1 MKTVLLS
8 SFTQNV
14 SSTASMLKLLNKFTL
29 NITKEIGLTFKNLSK
44 AKFRLFNLVLL
55 LIVIPGLALGQTTTP
70 ATNPGTAASTG
81 TGTGWSGAGNIT
93 TPGSP
98 YASASIADGS
108 SSSYLQATNYN
119 FSSIPDNAIILG
131 IKVDINR
138 QASST
143 SNPPVQ
149 DNIVSLRKGT
159 TIQATNKASST
170 SWPTSLTVAPY
181 GGPDDLW
188 GTSWSVTD
196 IKSPNF
202 GVVLSAD
209 VNNISGSTSRTAT
222 VDYIQI
228 SITYVVPYTISGNI
242 SNGGTALPGVYVAA
256 SDNNNAYT
264 VFSATTTDASGNYS
278 LTALPGSN
286 VTIFPS
292 LAGYKFN
299 PVSINVSNVSSNLS
313 GQNFAATPVLYQD
326 FTNVGSIN
334 FPVPQG
340 VVELIVE
347 VIGGGGKGSSRQ
359 SPSSDNT
366 GFGGAGG
373 GAYSRSVIPVTPL
386 QSYPGFVGAGST
398 TTSSGSDSWF
408 IDNTTTLLAKGGSS
422 VANNTTTGGSGGL
435 ASQGYGQIKFNGG
448 NGANGG
454 SNLPGGGGGSSAA
467 FIGKGVNGIDGNGAI
482 AFYNGGNGGN
492 GGPSGG
498 ASTNGSAGSQ
508 PGGGGGGA
516 YRGGSSTTAG
526 GNGGNGFIRISY
538 VCVDP
543 DVPTITSN
551 TAICTGQSIN
561 LSILSGNL
569 NSATSWNWY
578 TGSCGGTSA
587 GTGTSISV
595 SPTTTTTYYVRGV
608 GSCTSAG
615 SCASVTVTVNELPFV
630 FNVTGGGSYCSGGT
644 GVDVGLSGSELGVN
658 YQLYGNSIA
667 VDGLVAGTGAAINF
681 GSQTIAGNYTI
692 VATRTIGENTCTQS
706 MTGFR
711 TVTVN
716 ELPTITFGT
725 ISDICAGSL
734 SFTIPYTGVTDAPD
748 QYSISGTGIITVTN
762 GTLGSS
768 PITVNLSTPASGSSI
783 PFTLSVSNSTTG
795 CVPGTVG
802 GSVAVND
809 LPIIAPIAD
818 GASAVCVNSET
829 PAFTNATAGGVW
841 SIEQTG
847 GTASITQGGIVTGL
861 SAGTVDVVYTYSD
874 GKCSNK
880 ATTSLTVNPL
890 PFVEPIT
897 GGAAEICVGTSTT
910 FTNATTGGIWSI
922 EPPGTLSASITS
934 EGLVTGLSTGTVTV
948 VYTYFDGTCSNRA
961 ITSLIV
967 SPSMVINDV
976 TVYSNSPVS
985 NPLCPGEALVLTS
998 PEGGTWYDWYDPNGD
1013 WISSDRITTLP
1024 DIQYSERGLYTV
1036 YIYNAC
1042 YQFGF
1047 PKSIEVSLHQRP
1059 APTIT
1064 GSESVCLNSTHTY
1077 TTETGSGINSFAWS
1091 VTGGTYTG
1099 GTSTDNTVTVTWDNV
1114 GEGTV
1119 SVNYLDGNGCTA
1131 KDPTILNIT
1140 VNSLP
1145 VPTITGLQS
1154 VCFNSTTTYTTQS
1167 GGGIKEYV
1175 WNVIG
1180 GTYTGGASTDNTV
1193 TVTWNATGAKSV
1205 SVNYTDINGC
1215 TAPAAAVYPV
1225 TVNQL
1230 PEPVISGPVTAC
1242 QNVPGIVYSTLAGM
1256 EDYQWVIDGGTITSA
1271 LPLTNTVTVTWQ
1283 TLGAKNISVN
1293 FRDGNGCYA
1302 AAPTV
1307 YNVTV
1312 YPIPPLPVISGSSI
1326 VCQGNPGQIYTIGT
1340 GLPGYIYN
1348 WSISGGNIDSGTGT
1362 NSISV
1367 TWTSTG
1373 AHSISV
1379 YSTSNGCNSPTA
1391 TYNVTVNT
1399 TPVQP
1404 SIITGTST
1412 VCAGTTTPVSYSV
1425 TADPGVTKYVWSYSG
1440 TGVSFYSG
1448 ENTNSMSV
1456 IYSPTATSGTW
1467 TVTPWND
1474 CGAGSTPRTL
1484 AIAVNPLPGLI
1495 TSMNGKTEQ
1504 CATVYGE
1511 IYSISTDPD
1520 ATSYSWT
1527 VPTGWSITSGQ
1538 GTISITVVTGPTG
1551 ANGNVTVTPKN
1562 ACGSGT
1568 PYSTA
1573 VTVNLSAP
1581 AAPLDITGPA
1591 TVCAGKTDVE
1601 YSTAL
1606 VNGVTS
1612 WTWTVPEGWLITS
1625 GQTGDIGTAII
1636 KVTAGN
1642 VGQGGIISVVANNGC
1657 GSSRTTINIKPLS
1670 SERST
1675 GYVTST
1681 GSIFGG
1687 EIRSSNNNPLG
1698 FVKFPLSAI
1707 PAGAT
1712 IIGSTLSL
1720 TNNANLTPSD
1730 FINNKVTNIA
1740 DYDPATISSGS
1751 LLHTAII
1758 NGISFNTSSWINTGT
1773 FSLSLNTNATDSIQS
1788 RLESPGYIAMGLVR
1802 EGASYWKFYGY
1813 GSVNAPNL
1821 EVTYKDAAIK
1831 AVTINALPVA
1841 IAASESSSLCAGS
1854 SLQLYAG
1861 GGVSYSWVGPELTEP
1876 IFRSS
1881 DTNPLRTNV
1890 PTTGSGLYTVTVTD
1904 GNGCSSIATT
1914 RVSVNASAITTPGSI
1929 VYGASNASAVPLN
1942 ASANCTSVEEI
1953 GPSNASLGV
1962 DNNSNGENDNW
1973 SNPGN
1978 ITNTGSPYATNGLGH
1993 GATSTYLQG
2002 RGYGFEIPAG
2012 AKINGISVVI
2022 NRMTSGG
2029 TFQDVEV
2036 RLVKAVLFRQL
2047 LINSH
2052 LPIGLLILLQLP
2064 LTVGQLI
2071 FGIIHGVLLTSTT
2084 PALV

>member
-1 MKTVLLS
+1 M
-8 SFTQNV
+8 
-14 SSTASMLKLLNKFTL
+14 
-29 NITKEIGLTFKNLSK
+29 
-44 AKFRLFNLVLL
+44 
-55 LIVIPGLALGQTTTP
+55 
-70 ATNPGTAASTG
+70 
-81 TGTGWSGAGNIT
+81 
-93 TPGSP
+93 
-98 YASASIADGS
+98 
-108 SSSYLQATNYN
+108 
-119 FSSIPDNAIILG
+119 
-131 IKVDINR
+131 
-138 QASST
+138 
-143 SNPPVQ
+143 
-149 DNIVSLRKGT
+149 
-159 TIQATNKASST
+159 
-170 SWPTSLTVAPY
+170 
-181 GGPDDLW
+181 
-188 GTSWSVTD
+188 
-196 IKSPNF
+196 
-202 GVVLSAD
+202 
-209 VNNISGSTSRTAT
+209 
-222 VDYIQI
+222 
-228 SITYVVPYTISGNI
+228 
-242 SNGGTALPGVYVAA
+242 
-256 SDNNNAYT
+256 
-264 VFSATTTDASGNYS
+264 
-278 LTALPGSN
+278 
-286 VTIFPS
+286 
-292 LAGYKFN
+292 
-299 PVSINVSNVSSNLS
+299 
-313 GQNFAATPVLYQD
+313 
-326 FTNVGSIN
+326 
-334 FPVPQG
+334 
-340 VVELIVE
+340 
-347 VIGGGGKGSSRQ
+347 
-359 SPSSDNT
+359 
-366 GFGGAGG
+366 
-373 GAYSRSVIPVTPL
+373 
-386 QSYPGFVGAGST
+386 
-398 TTSSGSDSWF
+398 
-408 IDNTTTLLAKGGSS
+408 
-422 VANNTTTGGSGGL
+422 
-435 ASQGYGQIKFNGG
+435 
-448 NGANGG
+448 
-454 SNLPGGGGGSSAA
+454 
-467 FIGKGVNGIDGNGAI
+467 
-482 AFYNGGNGGN
+482 
-492 GGPSGG
+492 
-498 ASTNGSAGSQ
+498 
-508 PGGGGGGA
+508 
-516 YRGGSSTTAG
+516 
-526 GNGGNGFIRISY
+526 
-538 VCVDP
+538 
-543 DVPTITSN
+543 
-551 TAICTGQSIN
+551 
-561 LSILSGNL
+561 
-569 NSATSWNWY
+569 
-578 TGSCGGTSA
+578 
-587 GTGTSISV
+587 
-595 SPTTTTTYYVRGV
+595 
-608 GSCTSAG
+608 
-615 SCASVTVTVNELPFV
+615 
-630 FNVTGGGSYCSGGT
+630 
-644 GVDVGLSGSELGVN
+644 
-658 YQLYGNSIA
+658 
-667 VDGLVAGTGAAINF
+667 
-681 GSQTIAGNYTI
+681 
-692 VATRTIGENTCTQS
+692 
-706 MTGFR
+706 
-711 TVTVN
+711 
-716 ELPTITFGT
+716 
-725 ISDICAGSL
+725 
-734 SFTIPYTGVTDAPD
+734 
-748 QYSISGTGIITVTN
+748 
-762 GTLGSS
+762 
-768 PITVNLSTPASGSSI
+768 
-783 PFTLSVSNSTTG
+783 
-795 CVPGTVG
+795 
-802 GSVAVND
+802 
-809 LPIIAPIAD
+809 
-818 GASAVCVNSET
+818 
-829 PAFTNATAGGVW
+829 
-841 SIEQTG
+841 
-847 GTASITQGGIVTGL
+847 
-861 SAGTVDVVYTYSD
+861 
-874 GKCSNK
+874 
-880 ATTSLTVNPL
+880 
-890 PFVEPIT
+890 
-897 GGAAEICVGTSTT
+897 GTSTT

-922 EPPGTLSASITS
+922 EPPGTISASITS

-948 VYTYFDGTCSNRA
+948 VYTYFNGICSNRA
-961 ITSLIV
+961 TTSLIV
-967 SPSMVINDV
+967 SPSMVINDA

-1077 TTETGSGINSFAWS
+1077 TTETGNGINSYAWS

-1131 KDPTILNIT
+1131 KDPTILNVT

-1175 WNVIG
+1175 WKVIG

-1271 LPLTNTVTVTWQ
+1271 LPMTNTVTVTWQ

-1657 GSSRTTINIKPLS
+1657 RSSRTTINIKPLS

-1758 NGISFNTSSWINTGT
+1758 NGISFNTSYWINTGT
-1773 FSLSLNTNATDSIQS
+1773 FSLSLNKSATDSIQS
-1788 RLESPGYIAMGLVR
+1788 RLESPGYIGMGLVR

-1854 SLQLYAG
+1854 NLQLYAG

-1876 IFRSS
+1876 IFRSTER
-1881 DTNPLRTNV
+1881 DPLRTNT

-1904 GNGCSSIATT
+1904 ANGCSSNATT
-1914 RVSVNASAITTPGSI
+1914 RVSVNASAITIPGSI
-1929 VYGASNASAVPLN
+1929 VYGASNASALPLS
-1942 ASANCTSVEEI
+1942 ASANCTSIEEI
-1953 GPSNASLGV
+1953 GPSNASTGA
-1962 DNNSNGENDNW
+1962 DNGSNGQGDNW
-1973 SNPGN
+1973 NNPGN
-1978 ITNTGSPYATNGLGH
+1978 ITSAGSPYTDVSLDRVRNNV
-1993 GATSTYLQG
+1993 TQVSTYLQG
-2002 RGYGFEIPAG
+2002 SGYGFEIPAG
-2012 AKINGISVVI
+2012 ATIQGITVVI
-2022 NRMTSGG
+2022 NRMSDHSATRDDRIS
-2029 TFQDVEV
+2029 
-2036 RLVKAVLFRQL
+2036 LVKGSSVQTANKFSASDWPVNTFSTATYGGPGDLWGTTWSASDINNSGFGVVLSVRNSNNNSRANPEVDYMQITVTCEINGTLQWYTSVDSPSPIFSSNPFNPVAVPASGIDRFSLPNTYTFWASCSNLTGCLAPAVFEIKKAEQTITWNNPADIVYGTALDGTQL
-2047 LINSH
+2047 NAI
-2052 LPIGLLILLQLP
+2052 
-2064 LTVGQLI
+2064 VA
-2071 FGIIHGVLLTSTT
+2071 GVAGGSSVTGAVTYT
-2084 PALV
+2084 PALGTIMNAGNAQDLKIDVAATAYYNATSKTVKINVLKADQTITVVTPSPATAIYNTSFTVAAISSSGLPVAYTSTAPLGNVGALYTMNSGIGTGVVKYNQAGDDNYNAAPEVTANVDAVKADQSITVVTPSPATAAYNTSFTVAATATSGLPVTYTSTAPLSNVNGLYTMNSGTGTGVVRYNQTGDDNYNAAPEVTASVDAVKADQSITVVIPSPATAAYNTSFTVAATATSGLPVAYTSTAPLGNVGALYTMNSGIGTGVVKYNQAGDDNYNAAPEVTANVDAVKADQSITVVTPSPATAAYNTSFTVAATATSGLPVTYTSTAPLSNVNGLYTMNSGIGTGVVKYNQAGDDNYNAAPEVTANVDAAKLDQTITIVTPSPATAVYNTSFTVAAISSSGLPVAYTSTAPLGNVGALYTMNSGTGTGVVRYNQTGDDNYNAAPEVTASVDAVKADQSITVVTPSPATAAYNTSFTVAATATSGLPVAYTSTAPLGNVGALYTMNSGIGTGVVKYNQAGDDNYNAAPEVTANVDAVKADQSITVVTPSPATAAYNTSFTVAATATSGLPVAYTSTAPLGNVGALYTMNSGIGTGVVKYNQAGDDNYNAAPEVTANVDAVKADQSITVVTPSPATAAYNTSFTVAATATSGLPVTYTSTAPLSNVNGLYTMNSGIGTEWLNTIRLVMTIIMQHQR